1 MVLAGAGA
9 TGFGRSV
16 GGDRGPPLQKGANAY
31 RITRSIRQ
39 ERNDEEREERPR
51 GDEVPADRG
60 LFVSAGDSPGRPG
73 SVGSV
78 LGEWF
83 RLARPFSLTAAAV
96 PVLFGTALAL
106 VDGFFSWGPLVAM
119 LLGSLLIQAAT
130 NMFNEF
136 YDEKRGLDVSGAVGI
151 AGSIVA
157 GRMHA
162 RSVLLGAL
170 FCYVVALFCGI
181 YLIAVGGWPILALG
195 CLSALGGY
203 LYSAGPRPIAY
214 TPASEAAV
222 FVFMGVLIVVI
233 AYGVQGGG
241 FPPYVALA
249 ALPIGGP
256 VAAIL
261 LANNL
266 RDLVSDRRGGR
277 RTLPIVL
284 GREVGVLVYRLLL
297 IEPYVAVAILM
308 AFGVVPLE
316 CALVYPSIFAALRL
330 WRNIAENSTPRRLD
344 PVVKRTAG
352 LHLVFGLLYTAG
364 VVLGG

>member
-1 MVLAGAGA
+1 MAESQRPVLA
-9 TGFGRSV
+9 
-16 GGDRGPPLQKGANAY
+16 
-31 RITRSIRQ
+31 
-39 ERNDEEREERPR
+39 
-51 GDEVPADRG
+51 
-60 LFVSAGDSPGRPG
+60 
-73 SVGSV
+73 
-78 LGEWF
+78 EWF
-83 RLARPFSLTAAAV
+83 RLSRPFSLTAAAV
-96 PVLFGTALAL
+96 PVFFGTALAWA
-106 VDGFFSWGPLVAM
+106 DGAFSWWPFVAM
-119 LLGSLLIQAAT
+119 LFGSLLIQAAT

-136 YDEKRGLDVSGAVGI
+136 YDEQRGLDVRGTVGI
-151 AGSIVA
+151 AGSIVG
-157 GRMHA
+157 GRVRA
-162 RSVLLGAL
+162 RSVLFGAL
-170 FCYVVALFCGI
+170 FFYLLALFCGI
-181 YLIAVGGWPILALG
+181 YLIAVGGWPILVLG
-195 CLSALGGY
+195 CLCALGGY

-233 AYGVQGGG
+233 AYAVQAGG
-241 FPPYVALA
+241 FPLYVPLA

-277 RTLPIVL
+277 RTLPIVF

-297 IEPYVAVAILM
+297 LEPYVAVGLLM

-316 CALVYPSIFAALRL
+316 CAVVYPSLFAALRL
-330 WRNIAENSTPRRLD
+330 WRNIAEHSTPKRLD

>member
-1 MVLAGAGA
+1 VNATNPRRTILA
-9 TGFGRSV
+9 
-16 GGDRGPPLQKGANAY
+16 
-31 RITRSIRQ
+31 
-39 ERNDEEREERPR
+39 
-51 GDEVPADRG
+51 
-60 LFVSAGDSPGRPG
+60 
-73 SVGSV
+73 
-78 LGEWF
+78 EWF
-83 RLARPFSLTAAAV
+83 RLARPFSLTASAV

-106 VDGFFSWGPLVAM
+106 TDGAFDWAPFLAM
-119 LLGSLLIQAAT
+119 LFASLLIQAAT

-136 YDEKRGLDVSGAVGI
+136 YDERRGLDTATAVGI
-151 AGSIVA
+151 AGSIVR

-162 RSVLLGAL
+162 RAVLLGAL
-170 FCYVVALFCGI
+170 FCYTVALFLGI
-181 YLIAVGGWPILALG
+181 YLIAVSGWPVLVLG

-222 FVFMGVLIVVI
+222 FLYMGVLIVVI
-233 AYGVQGGG
+233 AYEVQHPGSL
-241 FPPYVALA
+241 PLYVPLA

-266 RDLVSDRRGGR
+266 RDVRSDRRGGR

-284 GREVGVLVYRLLL
+284 GREVGILIYRTLLL
-297 IEPYVAVAILM
+297 EAYLAVAALM
-308 AFGVVPLE
+308 ALRIVPLE
-316 CALVYPSIFAALRL
+316 CAVVFLSVTPAIRL
-330 WRNIAENSTPRRLD
+330 WRDIATTTTPERLD

-364 VVLGG
+364 VLLGWLI

>member
-1 MVLAGAGA
+1 MSFTSRRRA
-9 TGFGRSV
+9 
-16 GGDRGPPLQKGANAY
+16 
-31 RITRSIRQ
+31 
-39 ERNDEEREERPR
+39 
-51 GDEVPADRG
+51 
-60 LFVSAGDSPGRPG
+60 
-73 SVGSV
+73 V

-83 RLARPFSLTAAAV
+83 WLARPFSLTAAAV
-96 PVLFGTALAL
+96 PVLFGTALAWR
-106 VDGFFSWGPLVAM
+106 DGAFGWGPFLAM
-119 LLGSLLIQAAT
+119 LSGSLLIQAAT

-136 YDEKRGLDVSGAVGI
+136 YDEQRGLDVAGTVGI
-151 AGSIVA
+151 AGSIVG
-157 GRMHA
+157 GRVTA
-162 RSVLLGAL
+162 RSVLVGAL
-170 FCYVVALFCGI
+170 LCYTAALFLGI
-181 YLIAVGGWPILALG
+181 YLISVGGWPILILG

-233 AYGVQGGG
+233 AYAVQAGR
-241 FPPYVALA
+241 FPVYVPLA

-277 RTLPIVL
+277 RTLPIVF
-284 GREVGVLVYRLLL
+284 GREVGVLVYRALLL
-297 IEPYVAVAILM
+297 EAYVAVGVLM
-308 AFGVVPLE
+308 AFGVVPPE
-316 CALVYPSIFAALRL
+316 CALVFPSLFAALRL
-330 WRNIAENSTPRRLD
+330 WRDVAAYSTPRRLD

-364 VVLGG
+364 VLIGG

>member
-1 MVLAGAGA
+1 MAES
-9 TGFGRSV
+9 R
-16 GGDRGPPLQKGANAY
+16 RPLVA
-31 RITRSIRQ
+31 
-39 ERNDEEREERPR
+39 
-51 GDEVPADRG
+51 
-60 LFVSAGDSPGRPG
+60 
-73 SVGSV
+73 
-78 LGEWF
+78 EWF
-83 RLARPFSLTAAAV
+83 RLARPFSLTAAVV
-96 PVLFGTALAL
+96 PVVFGTALAS
-106 VDGFFSWGPLVAM
+106 VDGAFNWGPFLAM

-170 FCYVVALFCGI
+170 FCYVLALVCGI
-181 YLIAVGGWPILALG
+181 YLIFVGGWPILVLG

-222 FVFMGVLIVVI
+222 FLFMGVLIVVI
-233 AYGVQGGG
+233 AYAVQGGG
-241 FPPYVALA
+241 FPLYVSLA

-261 LANNL
+261 LANNI

-277 RTLPIVL
+277 STLPIVL
-284 GREVGVLVYRLLL
+284 GREVSVLVYRLLL
-297 IEPYVAVAILM
+297 LEPYVAVGLLM
-308 AFGVVPLE
+308 AFGVVPLT
-316 CALVYPSIFAALRL
+316 CALVYPSVFAALRL
-330 WRNIAENSTPRRLD
+330 WRDVARHSSPRRMD

-364 VVLGG
+364 ILLGG

>member
-1 MVLAGAGA
+1 MAEGRRPALA
-9 TGFGRSV
+9 
-16 GGDRGPPLQKGANAY
+16 
-31 RITRSIRQ
+31 
-39 ERNDEEREERPR
+39 
-51 GDEVPADRG
+51 
-60 LFVSAGDSPGRPG
+60 
-73 SVGSV
+73 
-78 LGEWF
+78 EWF
-83 RLARPFSLTAAAV
+83 RLSRPFSLTAAAV
-96 PVLFGTALAL
+96 PVVFGTALAS
-106 VDGFFSWGPLVAM
+106 VDGFFAWGPFVAM

-136 YDEKRGLDVSGAVGI
+136 YDERRGLDVSGAVGI
-151 AGSIVA
+151 AGSIVG
-157 GRMHA
+157 GRMRA

-170 FCYVVALFCGI
+170 VCYALALACGI
-181 YLIAVGGWPILALG
+181 YLIVVGGWPILVLG

-233 AYGVQGGG
+233 AYAVQGAG
-241 FPPYVALA
+241 FPPDVALA

-297 IEPYVAVAILM
+297 LEPYIAVGLLM
-308 AFGVVPLE
+308 AFGVVPLT
-316 CALVYPSIFAALRL
+316 CALVYPSIFAAFRL
-330 WRNIAENSTPRRLD
+330 WQDIARHSTPRRLD

-352 LHLVFGLLYTAG
+352 LHLVFGLLYTSG
-364 VVLGG
+364 ILLGG